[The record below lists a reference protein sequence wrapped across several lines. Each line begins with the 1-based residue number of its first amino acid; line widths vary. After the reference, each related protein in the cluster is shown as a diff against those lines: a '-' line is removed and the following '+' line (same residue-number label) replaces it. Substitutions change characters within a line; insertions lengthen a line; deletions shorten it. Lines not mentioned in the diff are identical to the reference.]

1 MWDPGP
7 RAMVLTTPIASRLL
21 YVEEVKGS
29 LFLRLWGS
37 LHETS
42 VGSGRAKLKLAAS
55 LGEVFF
61 TFLLPGGEWLR
72 SSMGR

>member
-1 MWDPGP
+1 V
-7 RAMVLTTPIASRLL
+7 VLTTPIASRLL
-21 YVEEVKGS
+21 YVEEVKSS

-37 LHETS
+37 LHERP

-61 TFLLPGGEWLR
+61 PFLLPGGEWLR
-72 SSMGR
+72 SSLGR